1 MQKENTEMKLKIDV
15 QQSSID
21 GLTSEL
27 KHSSLELKETRDL
40 LVIYEK
46 KCEEL
51 IKQLTTANSEL
62 NSNKRDMISFTQT
75 KEEKDLK
82 IDSLKS
88 DLFTVKL

>member
-40 LVIYEK
+40 LVIYEN

-51 IKQLTTANSEL
+51 IK
-62 NSNKRDMISFTQT
+62 
-75 KEEKDLK
+75 
-82 IDSLKS
+82 
-88 DLFTVKL
+88 